1 MLAMRWFVWC
11 ITFVLVLAVSVLVE
25 TSIHRHDKKI
35 LHEQF
40 EEDIQKCG
48 GKLKETRCV
57 VEGADG
63 WLFLQESLIN
73 IVADWHPNTEQII
86 AFSDSLEE
94 RGIELVVVPVPDKL
108 QAEADHYIDIP
119 NYEIT
124 ARNYD
129 DWIETLQ
136 KNDVTVINALDK
148 FRELRNYTPMFEPN
162 ESHCTGAARQ
172 VLAEM
177 VADSIEDLFEDNP
190 KKQYLLKDTLVPGTG
205 NLYRLLHKKYSNYK
219 VEEAKVITPDGKK
232 YRGSKKAPI
241 VVIGDSNAGQG
252 SNISSNIGAYIA
264 QSIGEETYTISKV
277 GGGNIG
283 PTLFKNRE
291 DFLHGKK
298 AVVWVFDGRELYG
311 KFQKPAF

>member
-1 MLAMRWFVWC
+1 MHMKRSVCSIAFASLLTILA
-11 ITFVLVLAVSVLVE
+11 LVE
-25 TSIHRHDKKI
+25 ISSRFCEQKK
-35 LHEQF
+35 LDEQL

-119 NYEIT
+119 DYEIT
-124 ARNYD
+124 AKNYD

-136 KNDVTVINALDK
+136 KNDVTVIDALDK
-148 FRELRNYTPMFEPN
+148 FRELRNFTPMFEPN

-172 VLAEM
+172 ILAEM
-177 VADSIEDLFEDNP
+177 VVDSIEGLFEDNP
-190 KKQYLLKDTLVPGTG
+190 KKKYLLKDTLVPGTG
-205 NLYRLLHKKYSNYK
+205 NLYHLLHNKYSNYK

-241 VVIGDSNAGQG
+241 VVIGDSNAGHG
-252 SNISSNIGAYIA
+252 SSISSNIGAYIA
-264 QSIGEETYTISKV
+264 QNIGEETYTISKV